1 MEKEFKEVVR
11 ILNEAKRLKLID
23 DFALTGALALSA
35 LSQPRATRDI
45 DFLVKIDKENIGR
58 FVEWL
63 KLVKRYNL
71 TKHHTGRRKDHIK
84 DLIEMPLGNTWA
96 DLIVTPGDIE
106 REAIATA
113 LSVKTFEVRLKV
125 IRPEFLIVLKLIAGS
140 EQDFIDAAQLWN
152 GPVDKG
158 LVKVMTKK
166 LFLEAKLKK
175 MVAIAKKMP

>member
-11 ILNEAKRLKLID
+11 TLNEAKRLKLID

-45 DFLVKIDKENIGR
+45 DFLVTIDKENIGR

-63 KLVKRYNL
+63 KLVKQYNL

-84 DLIEMPLGNTWA
+84 DLIELPLGNTWA

-106 REAIATA
+106 KEAIATA
-113 LSVKTFEVRLKV
+113 LSVKAFKVR
-125 IRPEFLIVLKLIAGS
+125 
-140 EQDFIDAAQLWN
+140 
-152 GPVDKG
+152 
-158 LVKVMTKK
+158 
-166 LFLEAKLKK
+166 
-175 MVAIAKKMP
+175 

>member
-11 ILNEAKRLKLID
+11 ILREAKRLKFID

-45 DFLVKIDKENIGR
+45 DFLVTIDKKNIGR

-63 KLVKRYNL
+63 KFVKRYNL

-106 REAIATA
+106 KEAIATA
-113 LSVKTFEVRLKV
+113 LSVRAFKTSLKV
-125 IRPEFLIVLKLIAGS
+125 IKPEFLIILKLIAGS

-152 GPVDKG
+152 GPLDKG
-158 LVKVMTKK
+158 LVRGMSKR
-166 LFLEAKLKK
+166 LFLETKLKK
-175 MVAIAKKMP
+175 MVGIAKKLP

>member
-11 ILNEAKRLKLID
+11 ILNEAKKLKLIN

-45 DFLVKIDKENIGR
+45 DFLVTIDKENIGR

-106 REAIATA
+106 KEAIATA
-113 LSVKTFEVRLKV
+113 LSVKAFRVRLKV
-125 IRPEFLIVLKLIAGS
+125 IKPEFLIIVKLIAAS

-158 LVKVMTKK
+158 LVRRMAKR
-166 LFLEAKLKK
+166 LFLEPKLRKI
-175 MVAIAKKMP
+175 VVVAKKLP